1 MDWNYMNNLNYI
13 FFDEFKKLDN
23 VCKDI
28 YGHSSEGNL
37 GVTLYLE
44 KMDEMSDEGA
54 LRIDG
59 WSSDYARLKKLRHIR
74 NELAHSENSFDYE
87 SCSQDDINFIVSF
100 KERILTETDP
110 ISLLENRKN
119 VKESGKEKKKTKP
132 WQILVA
138 IISFNFIIYLWIK
151 KDIQSIYATTPKED
165 IAPIIIT
172 TVFVSLLKIIM
183 IGGIVLLIRYIIDE
197 IKSNKQ

>member
-1 MDWNYMNNLNYI
+1 MNNLNYI

-28 YGHSSEGNL
+28 YGHSSEGKL

-87 SCSQDDINFIVSF
+87 SCSQDDIDFIISF
-100 KERILTETDP
+100 KEKILTKADP
-110 ISLLENRKN
+110 VSLLDNRQNTEK
-119 VKESGKEKKKTKP
+119 SHSKEKKKTEP
-132 WQILVA
+132 WQIFAA
-138 IISFNFIIYLWIK
+138 IISFAFIILLWIK

-165 IAPIIIT
+165 IAPLILTTILVSIFKIVIISGIIL
-172 TVFVSLLKIIM
+172 FVKYIVDKIKI
-183 IGGIVLLIRYIIDE
+183 
-197 IKSNKQ
+197 NK

>member
-28 YGHSSEGNL
+28 YGHSSEGKL

-59 WSSDYARLKKLRHIR
+59 WSSDYQRLKKLRHIR
-74 NELAHSENSFDYE
+74 NELAHSENSFDNE

-119 VKESGKEKKKTKP
+119 VKERGKEKKKTKP

-138 IISFNFIIYLWIK
+138 IISFNFITYLWIK
-151 KDIQSIYATTPKED
+151 KDIQSIYATAPQENV
-165 IAPIIIT
+165 APIIIT
-172 TVFVSLLKIIM
+172 TVFVSLLKITM

-197 IKSNKQ
+197 IKSKK